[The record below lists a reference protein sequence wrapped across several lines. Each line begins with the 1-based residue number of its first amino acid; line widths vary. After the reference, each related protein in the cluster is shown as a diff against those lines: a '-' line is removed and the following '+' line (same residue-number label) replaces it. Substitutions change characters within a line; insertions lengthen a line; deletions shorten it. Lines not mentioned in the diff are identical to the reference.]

1 LALYAF
7 EFFRPGNWVDYAIW
21 FWTIGYLIN
30 FPLEIWHVH
39 VRPEGGD
46 PRRAA
51 VVLAIG
57 AIPYLLFIPLW
68 SELTTHRALMV
79 MFPVIALAGV
89 VAMWLVWRREGAP
102 EDASP
107 PKRQDPSASA

>member
-39 VRPEGGD
+39 VRPEGGN

-51 VVLAIG
+51 IVLAIG

-89 VAMWLVWRREGAP
+89 AAIWLVWRREGAL